1 MDFVEIF
8 LQELSEK
15 GQQSIDLIK
24 DYLESKDHSIVN
36 ELYRIFHTIKG
47 SASLVGFNGY
57 KTLMHTLEEYFK
69 KYSTGEIDLP
79 DEFWARMLSVMP
91 PILEKNTDLTENE
104 VQGLINIIEGKEE
117 LPEASTQVV
126 SQFEHQ
132 LPIELLTEFVSLTLS
147 AENSLMRED
156 TKNALRDVR
165 ALKSKLSTLIEGS
178 FYVKLDNLLRNFEAL
193 VIQEATINKKKVK
206 LNLDIGDERI
216 EKKDSQMLIDML
228 VHLVRNSISH
238 GIESPEIRI
247 QRGKFEVG
255 TITLRSYVL
264 GNELYLEV
272 EDDGVG
278 IDFEKVRQKAIEM
291 GLGNMRPDELIFIPG
306 FSTSERTDETSGRG
320 IGLDVVK
327 NFAIARGGDVEL
339 VTEMGRGTRFIVHF
353 PIKTLFVRVLVV
365 ESDSYKFCI
374 DFNDIVEVISRLD
387 LANGKIKHNGKLFEV
402 SYQSKTPRF
411 GIITTSQKVIL
422 VDNILGTFDGQISNE
437 AYGFIKGFVKNIFVY
452 PLPVIDVGAISQ
464 GTVEKSQQY
473 SVLLV
478 DDSVV
483 TRTIV
488 SKFLN
493 NFGYKVFEAKDG
505 VEAIEFIEK
514 NRSNLP
520 SVVVCDVE
528 MPRMDGFETTKRIK
542 EIDEQL
548 PVILFSTL
556 SHEQLQKGI
565 EVGADSYISKE
576 EPPERLLR
584 LIEKLLRK

>member
-8 LQELSEK
+8 FQELREK

-24 DYLESKDHSIVN
+24 NYLESKDHSIIN

-69 KYSTGEIDLP
+69 KYSTGEITLP
-79 DEFWARMLSVMP
+79 DEFWARMLSTIP
-91 PILEKNTDLTENE
+91 SILERNTDLTDSE
-104 VQGLINIIEGKEE
+104 VQKIIDVIEGKEQV
-117 LPEASTQVV
+117 PEAGAQVV
-126 SQFEHQ
+126 SKLESQ

-147 AENSLMRED
+147 TENSLMRDD

-178 FYVKLDNLLRNFEAL
+178 FYVKLNVLLRNFDAL
-193 VIQEATINKKKVK
+193 VIQEATMNKKHVK

-238 GIESPEIRI
+238 GIESSETRV
-247 QRGKFEVG
+247 QRGKPEFG
-255 TITLRSYVL
+255 TITFRSYIL

-272 EDDGVG
+272 EDDGAG

-306 FSTSERTDETSGRG
+306 FSTSEQTDGTSGRG

-339 VTEMGRGTRFIVHF
+339 VTEMGKGTRFIVHF
-353 PIKTLFVRVLVV
+353 PIRTLFVRVLVV
-365 ESDSYKFCI
+365 ESDNYKFCV
-374 DFNDIVEVISRLD
+374 DFNDIVEVISKPD
-387 LANGKIKHNGKLFEV
+387 ITDGKVKHNGKLFEI
-402 SYQSKTPRF
+402 SYQSKIPRF
-411 GIITTSQKVIL
+411 GIITMSQKTIL

-437 AYGFIKGFVKNIFVY
+437 NYGFIKGFVKNIFVY
-452 PLPVIDVGAISQ
+452 PLPVIDVNTISQ
-464 GTVEKSQQY
+464 GNVEKSQQY

-488 SKFLN
+488 SKFLST
-493 NFGYKVFEAKDG
+493 FGYKVFEAKDG
-505 VEAIEFIEK
+505 LEAVEFIEK

-520 SVVVCDVE
+520 DIVVCDVE
-528 MPRMDGFETTKRIK
+528 MPHIDGFETTKRIK

-584 LIEKLLRK
+584 LIEKLLKK